1 MVVPVHKAAD
11 ECPGITQRSEA
22 LREHRPVFHGLEKRF
37 RIGIITAH
45 PGSEWDRVTSMTSK
59 TVADPVDPQPG
70 HAAPRRVLLDRRAGH
85 VRSWHGVGRHDRVHP
100 GPGLSCVG
108 CRVAAAMGVGA
119 LGYWRGWLAAVP
131 SFWFVYILTRPLG
144 ASFAD
149 WTAVSFDRG
158 RLGLGTGPVS
168 LGLAACVVAV
178 VTYLSIAG
186 NRNAANRFR

>member
-1 MVVPVHKAAD
+1 
-11 ECPGITQRSEA
+11 
-22 LREHRPVFHGLEKRF
+22 
-37 RIGIITAH
+37 
-45 PGSEWDRVTSMTSK
+45 
-59 TVADPVDPQPG
+59 
-70 HAAPRRVLLDRRAGH
+70 
-85 VRSWHGVGRHDRVHP
+85 
-100 GPGLSCVG
+100 
-108 CRVAAAMGVGA
+108 MGVGA